1 MELATTYTKTV
12 SVLGVEVLALRD
24 LCVIC
29 HALAF
34 KLDDL
39 HARKELLARITV
51 LENVSN
57 QLQR

>member
-24 LCVIC
+24 LVSVC

-34 KLDDL
+34 KLDGTV
-39 HARKELLARITV
+39 RTELLARVTV
-51 LENVSN
+51 LENVTN

>member
-12 SVLGVEVLALRD
+12 SLLGVEVLALRE
-24 LCVIC
+24 LVVVC

-34 KLDDL
+34 KLDDTT
-39 HARKELLARITV
+39 ARKELLARVNV